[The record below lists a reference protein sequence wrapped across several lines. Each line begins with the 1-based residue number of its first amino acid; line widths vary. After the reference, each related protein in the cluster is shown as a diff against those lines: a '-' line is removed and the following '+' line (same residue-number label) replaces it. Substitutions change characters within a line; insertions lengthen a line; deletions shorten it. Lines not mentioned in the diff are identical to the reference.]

1 MSDNSL
7 SGKIALETT
16 DFKAGIAAINRD
28 LRVVESGFRAGS
40 AALGDWSNTLDGT
53 KMRAEALNKEID
65 LQTKKVAALTSEYDK
80 IVQAQG
86 AESRAAQEMQIKL
99 NKANEELGKSQAE
112 LKGTEKK
119 LGELETGMNKAGDE
133 TGKTTQKFEGFK
145 SAAGGIGAIAGTV
158 VVGLAAVAAAAI
170 AAAVGIGALLVKTA
184 NTADDLVDL
193 SAKTGISVTRLQELG
208 YAGGQVGTDLETMTG
223 SLTKLTRSMGDAAS
237 NKKGDAAKAFKDLGV
252 SVKDAEG
259 NLRSS
264 EAVFGDA
271 IDALGKIENPAQRDV
286 LAMALFGKSATEL
299 NPLIKAGSD
308 EMARLSEEA
317 NKMGAVMSEDD
328 VSAAADLADQ
338 LDGLKLGLQGVAMTV
353 MSAFMPA
360 FQGIATTA
368 GGYLEQFAGVVKNSN
383 GDVGK
388 MASGFG
394 DIAGQIANQLAGE
407 APKMVTAGLALL
419 QGLIQGIISMLPVLL
434 PAVIQIIN
442 SLVQFIVTAAPMLL
456 QAGFQILMTLVQA
469 IFDNLP
475 TLITAAIQ
483 IIVQLANFIASAVPT
498 LIPTI
503 VSVLLSVVQMIIEN
517 LPVLITAAIAIIM
530 ALIQGLTDA
539 MPILIE
545 MMPTIIVAIVNALMV
560 ALPQILAAAIKI
572 IVTLALG
579 LVQSI
584 PLVLIALAN
593 LMNQLITSFK
603 ANGPKWLAL
612 GKSVVEGLWKGIHD
626 NWDTFVKQVAGSMQ
640 GLIDKIKKMIGF
652 GSPAKVFIDIGQ
664 SMAQGLGIGFDQSMR
679 SVNDKILGSMANL
692 AGAGTNLA
700 LSGAVANGTPGVGA
714 SDGNIYQLYF
724 QTYDESGLVRT
735 LRRTEM
741 LYGS

>member
-40 AALGDWSNTLDGT
+40 AALGDWSQTLDGT
-53 KMRAEALNKEID
+53 KMRAEALNKEIE
-65 LQTKKVAALTSEYDK
+65 LQTKKVAALTAEYDK

-86 AESRAAQEMQIKL
+86 AGSKSAQEMQIKL

-119 LGELETGMNKAGDE
+119 LDDLGNGMNKAGDE
-133 TGKTTQKFEGFK
+133 TGKTTQKMEGFK
-145 SAAGGIGAIAGTV
+145 SVAGGIGKIAGGV
-158 VVGLAAVAAAAI
+158 ALGLAAVAAAAI
-170 AAAVGIGALLVKTA
+170 AGAAGLGALVVKTA
-184 NTADDLVDL
+184 YSSMALEDLA
-193 SAKTGISVTRLQELG
+193 AKTGISVTRLQELSYIG
-208 YAGGQVGTDLETMTG
+208 NQTGTDLEIMTG
-223 SLTKLTRSMGDAAS
+223 SLTKLTRNMGE
-237 NKKGDAAKAFKDLGV
+237 AKNIWTPMGRAFKNLGV
-252 SVKDAEG
+252 SVKDTKG
-259 NLRSS
+259 NFRDS
-264 EAVFGDA
+264 ETVFYEV
-271 IDALGKIENPAQRDV
+271 IDALGKIENPTQRDII
-286 LAMALFGKSATEL
+286 AMQILGKTATDL
-299 NPLIKAGSD
+299 NPLIAAGAG
-308 EMARLSEEA
+308 EMARLTTESH
-317 NKMGAVMSEDD
+317 KVGAVMREEDVTAASE
-328 VSAAADLADQ
+328 LAGK
-338 LDGLKLGLQGVAMTV
+338 LDSLKLGLQGVAMTLV
-353 MSAFMPA
+353 SGMMPA
-360 FQGIATTA
+360 LQGFARDAGVYLSSFSDAIKNSGGNTTVLTHRITGIVSGIAQ
-368 GGYLEQFAGVVKNSN
+368 E
-383 GDVGK
+383 
-388 MASGFG
+388 MA
-394 DIAGQIANQLAGE
+394 QQV
-407 APKMVTAGLALL
+407 PKMLTAGLGLL
-419 QGLIQGIISMLPVLL
+419 MGLIKGLISALPVLL
-434 PAVIQIIN
+434 PAVVSIIN

-456 QAGFQILMTLVQA
+456 QAGFQILMTLAQA

-475 TLITAAIQ
+475 TLITAAVQ

-503 VSVLLSVVQMIIEN
+503 VNVLLSVVQMIIEN